1 MLANNDLGQ
10 SIWLETNAR
19 MKACGSLNERNYLIL
34 AVLLIEMIARLVT
47 VLKYVV
53 RIRDYAKICGLKG
66 ALQILRR

>member
-1 MLANNDLGQ
+1 
-10 SIWLETNAR
+10 